1 LAAAV
6 RTDGNFSI
14 VDGNLDVSNY
24 SIQVGGNWLY
34 ADTANFDY
42 QQGTVTLSGAGST
55 ITGSGSGDLY
65 NLVIDATGITLA
77 RAIDVTNNL
86 TINGSGGLNVSAS
99 NYGIT
104 VNNNWVNNGSF
115 TPQNGTVVFG
125 GGNQSISGTS
135 TITFNNVIFDDT
147 GTKTLNTSIVAN
159 GNVSVNSSSF
169 DMNANSI
176 TGNGLSNTFTLG
188 GTTQMY
194 VEGTNNFPTDFEEFS
209 ISSTSYVRYNL
220 GGDQTVVGT
229 DADGD
234 LIEYGYLY
242 LQGSG
247 TKTANGNIDANSTVY
262 IANNVTFDLNS
273 NDMNIGLNWDN
284 NQGGSF
290 ISGSGNTITFD
301 REGTSSLYP
310 SSGGDTFPTLV
321 LAGTGNKRLYGDLTI
336 TGDLTLNSTIN
347 HFNLEAN
354 SISASG
360 VGNTL
365 NVSSGVILYVRGS
378 DNFPSGFETVNLAVS
393 SIVNYDGNLAQVIST
408 KDSDGDQIQYG
419 DVNIRYNTKT
429 VDGDFNLRG
438 RFYLYGSTILDTD
451 ASNSYNISVG
461 GYWYNL
467 GTTNLY
473 SNTITFDGSDNQYV
487 YSYGTTNAKK
497 FHNLVIN
504 KPSTSQLRVYN
515 YDVQVD
521 SHVTVTSGI
530 VYPVGGA
537 RTITLEGDWTT
548 T

>member
-1 LAAAV
+1 
-6 RTDGNFSI
+6 
-14 VDGNLDVSNY
+14 
-24 SIQVGGNWLY
+24 
-34 ADTANFDY
+34 
-42 QQGTVTLSGAGST
+42 
-55 ITGSGSGDLY
+55 
-65 NLVIDATGITLA
+65 GI
-77 RAIDVTNNL
+77 
-86 TINGSGGLNVSAS
+86 
-99 NYGIT
+99 
-104 VNNNWVNNGSF
+104 
-115 TPQNGTVVFG
+115 
-125 GGNQSISGTS
+125 
-135 TITFNNVIFDDT
+135 
-147 GTKTLNTSIVAN
+147 
-159 GNVSVNSSSF
+159 
-169 DMNANSI
+169 
-176 TGNGLSNTFTLG
+176 
-188 GTTQMY
+188 
-194 VEGTNNFPTDFEEFS
+194 
-209 ISSTSYVRYNL
+209 
-220 GGDQTVVGT
+220 

-273 NDMNIGLNWDN
+273 NNMNIGLNWDN
-284 NQGGSF
+284 NQGGAF
-290 ISGSGNTITFD
+290 AAGSGNTITFD
-301 REGTSSLYP
+301 REGTTSIYP
-310 SSGGDTFPTLV
+310 SSGGDTFPSLV
-321 LAGTGNKRLYGDLTI
+321 LAGTGNKRLYDDLTI

-347 HFNLEAN
+347 HFNLNAN
-354 SISASG
+354 SISGSGAS
-360 VGNTL
+360 NTL

-393 SIVNYDGNLAQVIST
+393 STVNYDGNLAQVIST

-438 RFYLYGSTILDTD
+438 RFYLYGSTTLDTD
-451 ASNSYNISVG
+451 VSNSYNISVG

-473 SNTITFDGSDNQYV
+473 SNTVTFDGSDNQYV

-504 KPSTSQLRVYN
+504 KPSNSELRVYN

-537 RTITLEGDWTT
+537 RTIILEGDWTT
-548 T
+548 TSSASMFTSGTVNFAGSDQNIQGQGTSDFYNLITSGSGTKTLTGPVYIQNDITIGASTTLDVSPDNYKPTIAGDFTNSGT